1 MGPTNV
7 ALVNLF
13 RADQALR
20 DARERLDAATKNVR
34 IQERRVND
42 LAEKLKL
49 AQARHR
55 ELQAKGGGHDLDLRS
70 RDAHLEKLRE
80 QQQAAKNSKEYQ
92 AFLVEI
98 NTLKLDKGKVEDE
111 AMRVM
116 EQADA
121 AGKESVE
128 LTTSLEAERAKLA
141 TVRTEIGDT
150 GVRLQAEIDSLTGPR
165 ERFAGALSPKA
176 RTAFDKLADHHDGE
190 ALSALIKPDRRKEEY
205 ACSVCMMDLVTDVYN
220 KLHTRDDLIFCPSCR
235 RILYIPDD
243 LPVGEAVH
251 GKKKVVAASPKV
263 AKATPGETVEKAP
276 AKPREPAR
284 PKNKLGQILTAAQ
297 GESVKNAIDADSKA
311 LEFRVTVDGRDMGVY
326 KGKNGDN
333 LERVIK
339 YRFGEAKLTHEVQV
353 TPVVEPVS
361 AEPISE
367 VASVEPVGDDMA
379 SVPPV
384 DATTEPETVGAH

>member
-20 DARERLDAATKNVR
+20 DAQERLDAATKSVR
-34 IQERRVND
+34 LQERRVND
-42 LAEKLKL
+42 LTEKLTL
-49 AQARHR
+49 AQAKHR

-70 RDAHLEKLRE
+70 RDAHIEKLRD

-98 NTLKLDKGKVEDE
+98 NTLKVDKAKVEE
-111 AMRVM
+111 TTMAVM

-121 AGKESVE
+121 TGKEVAE

-141 TVRTEIGDT
+141 TVKSQIGDT
-150 GVRLQAEIDSLTGPR
+150 AVNLQAEIDSLTGPR
-165 ERFAGALSPKA
+165 EKLADALPPKA
-176 RTAFDKLADHHDGE
+176 RVQFDKLADHHDGE

-220 KLHTRDDLIFCPSCR
+220 KLHTRDDLVFCPSCR

-251 GKKKVVAASPKV
+251 GKKKMTSATPKA
-263 AKATPGETVEKAP
+263 AKAPAGEKPAKAP

-284 PKNKLGQILTAAQ
+284 PKDRLGQLLTAAQ

-311 LEFRVTVDGRDMGVY
+311 LAFNVTVDGRAMGVY
-326 KGKNGDN
+326 KGKSGDN

-339 YRFGEAKLTHEVQV
+339 YRLGEAKLTHDVQV
-353 TPVVEPVS
+353 VPVVEEVVPTSDDGAGVADETQPAVPLSEQVPV
-361 AEPISE
+361 E
-367 VASVEPVGDDMA
+367 AS
-379 SVPPV
+379 
-384 DATTEPETVGAH
+384 